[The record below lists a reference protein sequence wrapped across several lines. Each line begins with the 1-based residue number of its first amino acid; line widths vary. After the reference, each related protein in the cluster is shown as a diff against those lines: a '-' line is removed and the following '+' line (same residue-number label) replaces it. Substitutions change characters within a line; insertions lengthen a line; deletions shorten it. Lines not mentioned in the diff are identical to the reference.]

1 MTSVIIAADRLS
13 DFIINETEMSK
24 IKKETN
30 HIPALRFNWL
40 TGFFDPLLKFT
51 MPERRFKTALIEQAN
66 ISPTHSVLDFGCG
79 SLTLTLM
86 AKQKQPEAEFTGVDV
101 DEKILSI
108 AKKKLVTSDGKVTI
122 DKYDG
127 IVLPYK
133 DSTFDRVITSL
144 VFHHLTSEQK
154 ENSFKEIKRVLK
166 PGGELHIAD
175 WGKPANIFMRL
186 AFYSVQ
192 LLDGFKTTR
201 DNVNGLLPEYMKNGG
216 FMEVTI
222 QSRFNTIY
230 GTLQLFKSVKND

>member
-1 MTSVIIAADRLS
+1 
-13 DFIINETEMSK
+13 MSK
-24 IKKETN
+24 INKEN
-30 HIPALRFNWL
+30 KHIPALRFGWL
-40 TGFFDPLLKFT
+40 TGFFDPLLKYT
-51 MPERRFKTALIEQAN
+51 MPEKRFKSALIEQAN
-66 ISPTHSVLDFGCG
+66 ISPLHNVLDFGCG
-79 SLTLTLM
+79 SLTLTLL

-108 AKKKLVTSDGKVTI
+108 AKKKLGTANGKVRI

-166 PGGELHIAD
+166 PGAELHIAD
-175 WGKPANIFMRL
+175 WGKPDNIFMRL

-192 LLDGFKTTR
+192 LLDGFKTTK
-201 DNVNGLLPEYMKNGG
+201 DNVKGLLPYYIKKGG
-216 FMEVTI
+216 FSEVSTL
-222 QSRFNTIY
+222 SRFNTIY

>member
-1 MTSVIIAADRLS
+1 MA
-13 DFIINETEMSK
+13 K
-24 IKKETN
+24 IKKENN
-30 HIPALRFNWL
+30 HIPALGFGWL
-40 TGFFDPLLKFT
+40 TGFFDPLLKYT

-66 ISPTHSVLDFGCG
+66 ISPLHNVLDFGCG
-79 SLTLTLM
+79 SLTLTLL
-86 AKQKQPEAEFTGVDV
+86 AKQKQPEAHFIGVDV
-101 DEKILSI
+101 DEKILNI
-108 AKKKLVTSDGKVTI
+108 ARKKLENTNKKIKV

-127 IVLPYK
+127 LILPYK
-133 DSTFDRVITSL
+133 DSSFDRVITSL

-166 PGGELHIAD
+166 LGGELHIAD

-201 DNVNGLLPEYMKNGG
+201 DHVKGLLPKYIKKGG
-216 FMEVTI
+216 FREVSI
-222 QSRFNTIY
+222 HSRFNTMY